1 MTVYDRIPPASLTAE
16 RAVLGSCIIDSEAL
30 SDILEILVSED
41 FYDVNHIEM
50 FQTIY
55 ELHQNRKPVD
65 MISVGEELSRRGIF
79 DKLGGQPFISG
90 LVDEIPTTAN
100 AAYHANIVKGYS
112 IQRKL
117 IEAGNHIVRLGYS
130 TGMDS
135 AEALEQAERLVFEVA
150 QRKNS
155 SSIMSIFE
163 ILRGGTFDK
172 VESQYRS
179 KGADFEGFNSGFVD
193 LDQITRGFQ
202 KGSLN
207 IIAARPSMGKTALAL
222 NIAQFGGGKTHNS
235 ERTKATVLIFSLE
248 MSASQLVLRM
258 LSSGG
263 RVNSHKI
270 QTGMLSS
277 NEWNQLVIAAGELE
291 TKPLYIDD
299 SSTLTTMD
307 FRSRCRRFKSKHDD
321 LGLIIVDYLQLM
333 SHSSTRSYDN
343 KQQEVAEI
351 SRTLKAVARE
361 TDCPV
366 LALSQLSRGVESR
379 QEKKPLLSDLRDSG
393 AIEQDADVVMMLYRS
408 DYYSGEPNPE
418 NNSEAS
424 LNIAKNRNG
433 PTKELTLYFD
443 REYTLFTNAMGSGT
457 RGLKNKG

>member
-1 MTVYDRIPPASLTAE
+1 MPVYDRTPPANLNAE
-16 RAVLGSCIIDSEAL
+16 RAVLGSCLIDREAL
-30 SDILEILVSED
+30 SDILEILTSDD

-50 FQTIY
+50 FQAIY
-55 ELHQNRKPVD
+55 ELHRERKPVD
-65 MISVGEELSRRGIF
+65 IISVSDELLRRGIF
-79 DKLGGQPFISG
+79 DKLGGQPFIAG
-90 LVDEIPTTAN
+90 LIDEVPTTAN
-100 AAYHANIVKGYS
+100 AAYHADIIKGHS
-112 IQRKL
+112 IQRRL

-130 TGMDS
+130 
-135 AEALEQAERLVFEVA
+135 AEKDPADALSEAEGKVFEIA
-150 QRKNS
+150 EKRSGSNIR
-155 SSIMSIFE
+155 SIYD
-163 ILRGGTFDK
+163 ILRGGTFDR
-172 VESQYRS
+172 VESQYKS

-193 LDQITRGFQ
+193 LDNITRGFQ

-222 NIAQFGGGKTHNS
+222 NIAQFGGGGDSQK
-235 ERTKATVLIFSLE
+235 EKVPVLIFSLE
-248 MSASQLVLRM
+248 MSSDQLALRM
-258 LSSGG
+258 LSSMGE
-263 RVNSHKI
+263 VNSHKI
-270 QTGMLSS
+270 HAGMLSS
-277 NEWNQLVIAAGELE
+277 NEWNQLVKAVGELE
-291 TKPLYIDD
+291 SLPIFIDD

-307 FRSRCRRFKSKHDD
+307 FRARCRRFKLRNKN

-333 SHSSTRSYDN
+333 SHSVSRGYDN

-361 TDCPV
+361 TECPV

-393 AIEQDADVVMMLYRS
+393 AIEQDADLVMMLYRS

-433 PTKELTLYFD
+433 PTKEISLYFN
-443 REYTLFTNAMGSGT
+443 REYTLFTNAAKF
-457 RGLKNKG
+457 R

>member
-1 MTVYDRIPPASLTAE
+1 
-16 RAVLGSCIIDSEAL
+16 
-30 SDILEILVSED
+30 
-41 FYDVNHIEM
+41 
-50 FQTIY
+50 
-55 ELHQNRKPVD
+55 
-65 MISVGEELSRRGIF
+65 
-79 DKLGGQPFISG
+79 
-90 LVDEIPTTAN
+90 
-100 AAYHANIVKGYS
+100 
-112 IQRKL
+112 
-117 IEAGNHIVRLGYS
+117 
-130 TGMDS
+130 
-135 AEALEQAERLVFEVA
+135 
-150 QRKNS
+150 
-155 SSIMSIFE
+155 
-163 ILRGGTFDK
+163 
-172 VESQYRS
+172 
-179 KGADFEGFNSGFVD
+179 
-193 LDQITRGFQ
+193 
-202 KGSLN
+202 
-207 IIAARPSMGKTALAL
+207 
-222 NIAQFGGGKTHNS
+222 
-235 ERTKATVLIFSLE
+235 
-248 MSASQLVLRM
+248 
-258 LSSGG
+258 
-263 RVNSHKI
+263 
-270 QTGMLSS
+270 
-277 NEWNQLVIAAGELE
+277 
-291 TKPLYIDD
+291 
-299 SSTLTTMD
+299 
-307 FRSRCRRFKSKHDD
+307 RRFKSKHDD